1 MNSKRTKAESRKRVT
16 EQKKARTELEGLV
29 ASLTKVAERHK
40 ETSKELRLSEK
51 RLQKR
56 SESLQEANIAL
67 EVLLRRRDQEKIEFE
82 EEVQANIARMV
93 FPFLDK
99 LKKTK
104 LDNNQIDLVEIIDKN
119 LKRSFTS
126 LDARLL
132 VSLARLT
139 PTEFKVANHVKQG
152 MSTKEIA
159 ETMKI
164 SRRTVETHRDNI
176 RKKIGIKKKGV
187 NLRKFLLSVL

>member
-1 MNSKRTKAESRKRVT
+1 MNSKRTKAESRKRGT

-51 RLQKR
+51 KLQKR

>member
-1 MNSKRTKAESRKRVT
+1 M
-16 EQKKARTELEGLV
+16 
-29 ASLTKVAERHK
+29 AERHK

-51 RLQKR
+51 KLQKR

>member
-51 RLQKR
+51 KLQKR

-159 ETMKI
+159 EIMKI